1 MLHATHW
8 KYTTQK
14 LCKKSPAAH
23 HCTTLSGYIFATTA
37 CVDNW
42 KKNVKQQHLLHMSL
56 EYGELQ
62 PTNGWDWSVSLGHP
76 RKCQWVS
83 RLGFVTAPTSLNRDQ
98 PNFAWCLGCYIIYT
112 FLGSLAPN
120 RILPGAKFTL
130 RWILGYCTA
139 LKQWTSAKH
148 CSVVSSR
155 DRAAIAFDTGRSNCL
170 VCFNCR

>member
-1 MLHATHW
+1 MQKIASCTPLHNCVGL
-8 KYTTQK
+8 YLRNYGMCRQ
-14 LCKKSPAAH
+14 LKKK
-23 HCTTLSGYIFATTA
+23 T
-37 CVDNW
+37 
-42 KKNVKQQHLLHMSL
+42 VKQQHLLHMSS
-56 EYGELQ
+56 EYGEFQ
-62 PTNGWDWSVSLGHP
+62 PTNGWDWSVSFGHH

-83 RLGFVTAPTSLNRDQ
+83 HLGFVTAPTSLNRDQ

-139 LKQWTSAKH
+139 LKQWTSAKL